1 MSHTA
6 KNILKRARQLRNTSN
21 LHSHTKL
28 SVLILVE
35 TTAGGL
41 PNIAAELSRQDNE
54 DNLDVVVSER
64 SALTLELVRGL
75 TIMAIVDHLTAPL
88 EGKALLASLH
98 NATVTAQVALGR
110 SYEDLVY

>member
-6 KNILKRARQLRNTSN
+6 KNILKRARQLRKTSN
-21 LHSHTKL
+21 LHQQTTL

-41 PNIAAELSRQDNE
+41 PNIATELSRHD
-54 DNLDVVVSER
+54 DIAVVVRER
-64 SALTLELVRGL
+64 SALKLELVRGL

-88 EGKALLASLH
+88 EGEALLASIH